1 MNVLLLGPGH
11 VRYVSRYGYAAT
23 AASTFA
29 TSASTPSP
37 RASTS
42 SSGRAPN
49 QWSSGPARSIRIARR
64 AGVHAPADDLVAPVR
79 LGAPGLH
86 HDPRVHGEHTAPAER
101 ARRVDLD
108 HRLARRRGIRR
119 LARRATPHL
128 RPLLRGTPTPR
139 GGINDR
145 GAPRERH
152 DQRPRRRPPRGH
164 ARPADGRAQRAASAA
179 PSSSSASTP

>member
-49 QWSSGPARSIRIARR
+49 QWSSAVDPDRRR
-64 AGVHAPADDLVAPVR
+64 AGIHAPADNLVAPVR
-79 LGAPGLH
+79 LGAARLH
-86 HDPRVHGEHTAPAER
+86 HDPRVHGEHPAPAER

-119 LARRATPHL
+119 LARRAAPHL
-128 RPLLRGTPTPR
+128 RPPLRGTPIPT
-139 GGINDR
+139 GGMNDR
-145 GAPRERH
+145 GAPPERH
-152 DQRPRRRPPRGH
+152 DH
-164 ARPADGRAQRAASAA
+164 
-179 PSSSSASTP
+179 